1 MEDEGVVDT
10 IIPEVPP
17 VTYSNF
23 AEVVSMLFS
32 RDMNCDNLLLLLTQN
47 VGVLFEVHNAQNG
60 SYYHNLV
67 TCAQEAID
75 FDEVDS
81 VHELAKAIITLRM
94 SIRLLNL
101 PYYLVQLGSDEFVQ
115 CALGDDNYL
124 DTFAVLECRRY
135 DDDDNDYQ

>member
-47 VGVLFEVHNAQNG
+47 VGVLFEVHNA
-60 SYYHNLV
+60 
-67 TCAQEAID
+67 
-75 FDEVDS
+75 
-81 VHELAKAIITLRM
+81 
-94 SIRLLNL
+94 
-101 PYYLVQLGSDEFVQ
+101 
-115 CALGDDNYL
+115 
-124 DTFAVLECRRY
+124 
-135 DDDDNDYQ
+135 